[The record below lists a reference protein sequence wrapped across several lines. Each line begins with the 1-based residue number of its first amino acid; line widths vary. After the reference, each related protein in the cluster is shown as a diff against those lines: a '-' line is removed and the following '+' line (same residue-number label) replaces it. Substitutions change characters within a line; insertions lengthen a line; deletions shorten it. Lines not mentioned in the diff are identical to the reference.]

1 MKVTVECQGFAVTN
15 LIDAHARQQ
24 VREALSQFTP
34 FVETVHLC
42 LRDVGELRGLAEYT
56 VIAEVAMRNM
66 PRATVEGNGCD
77 LFLTVRYAA
86 RRAQRA
92 VERSVRRARNAGSSS
107 AGSAN
112 AFAPMANSGWL
123 PDG

>member
-1 MKVTVECQGFAVTN
+1 MKVTVECQGFAETN
-15 LIDAHARQQ
+15 FIDAHARQQ

-42 LRDVGELRGLAEYT
+42 LRDVGELQGPAEYT
-56 VIAEVAMRNM
+56 VIAEIVLKNM

-77 LFLTVRYAA
+77 LSLTVRYAA

-92 VERSVRRARNAGSSS
+92 VERSVRRARNADASGARS
-107 AGSAN
+107 GN
-112 AFAPMANSGWL
+112 AFAPLANSGWL